1 MYYNNPEFQK
11 NRLIVLK
18 ESDNKCVKCGS
29 EAELVHHIDKGK
41 DDHTIKNLE
50 PLCTKCHAI
59 RHRKYK
65 YKRNNDNVYKQKSYR
80 FYHKRKH
87 DDFMIKVKFDDG
99 LSFQEFVD
107 EAIED
112 YLNGDYQP

>member
-65 YKRNNDNVYKQKSYR
+65 YKR
-80 FYHKRKH
+80 KH

-107 EAIED
+107 EAIKD
-112 YLNGDYQP
+112 YLNGDYQTKKEGE